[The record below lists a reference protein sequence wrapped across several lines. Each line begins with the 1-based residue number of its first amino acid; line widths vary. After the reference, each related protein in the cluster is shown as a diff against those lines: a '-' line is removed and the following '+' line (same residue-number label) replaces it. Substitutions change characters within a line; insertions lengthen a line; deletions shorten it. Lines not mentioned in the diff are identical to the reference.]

1 MANNFKFNIIF
12 DEDGRT
18 NILSCPVDIF
28 STNSSQI
35 SVWISELNGAM
46 ENYNTAHFS
55 SIESFSEFS
64 RRLSA
69 LNLPRISKKR

>member
-55 SIESFSEFS
+55 SIESFVI
-64 RRLSA
+64 
-69 LNLPRISKKR
+69 NLYT